1 MLNLL
6 LLCLSLSKAIQ
17 LQWNVTS
24 PVRAL
29 ISRRGNMTHDVLA
42 FGDTIHLVD
51 FGADGPLVSFA
62 SVNATW
68 NSVVDA
74 DQFNGLVYITNLDLS
89 TGDFRL
95 CQVQPLPFTLF
106 S

>member
-1 MLNLL
+1 
-6 LLCLSLSKAIQ
+6 
-17 LQWNVTS
+17 
-24 PVRAL
+24 
-29 ISRRGNMTHDVLA
+29 MTHDVLA

-95 CQVQPLPFTLF
+95 CQVQPLFPFTLCLFVSLSLSLFLSPETF
-106 S
+106 ST